1 MKTSKIGS
9 ASHRRSVLTIAAIS
23 LLGPWLSNDAAA
35 QSQRPL
41 KIGVVAGLSG
51 PFASTGQDVVD
62 GLRLASD
69 LYGEVLGQKIQLIV
83 EDSAGNPDQAVTKA
97 IKLVERDEVVAIIGL
112 TFSGETLAV
121 QAISERLRVPLIT
134 TNAAANQITGQNRT
148 PWIFRTIPN
157 DSFSANALSKYRAAN
172 PALKNGTWYIVGHD
186 IAYGRSIAEA
196 AKKTGI
202 RVVGESF
209 WPMSTFDWAP
219 SLSRI
224 QKEKPDFILMG
235 TAVGTPFLQFIK
247 QANDFG
253 VLKSVKI
260 VAPIG
265 VADNVVTELG
275 TLAEG
280 ILVVGQWAAWT
291 FEDRSPELKKF
302 NEAFAARHKRV
313 PPFQAI
319 SSAAGLQVL
328 VAAIN
333 EAKSSNPEAIRKAM
347 AGISASTLIGKIQ
360 IRAADHQALAPLF
373 SGRYVRLQQPR
384 YGANVALQI
393 ESVIPGIDVAN
404 PAQ

>member
-157 DSFSANALSKYRAAN
+157 DSFSANALSKYMEAN
-172 PALKNGTWYIVGHD
+172 